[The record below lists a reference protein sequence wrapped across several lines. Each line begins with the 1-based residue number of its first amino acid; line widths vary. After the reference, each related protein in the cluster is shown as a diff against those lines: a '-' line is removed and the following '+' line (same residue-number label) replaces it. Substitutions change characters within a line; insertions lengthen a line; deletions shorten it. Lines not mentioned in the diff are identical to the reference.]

1 MRAVGPCGKREIGE
15 EKGIYVTNLSIK
27 MKSIVFV
34 HSSIHH
40 DFWNNLLS
48 HHTVCLISFIKEEIK
63 QK

>member
-34 HSSIHH
+34 HSSIHQ
-40 DFWNNLLS
+40 DF
-48 HHTVCLISFIKEEIK
+48 
-63 QK
+63 